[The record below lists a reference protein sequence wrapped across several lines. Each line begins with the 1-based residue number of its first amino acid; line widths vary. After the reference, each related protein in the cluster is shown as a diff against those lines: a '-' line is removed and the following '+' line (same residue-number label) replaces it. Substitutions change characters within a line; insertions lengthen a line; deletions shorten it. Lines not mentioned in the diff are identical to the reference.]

1 MVLITN
7 YSKVFANININVS
20 PTVVDEMSMRR
31 CAGPAMP
38 RPAFA
43 QASPRCASFRNVCIL
58 TDQRF
63 RMDISVSSVPFLAVS
78 TKTFDSDLS
87 SFVRATT
94 VRRRRVLVKSG
105 GKHSSSSFNEGQRGG
120 TEKSQVDSTSS
131 SAVKGLSDKS
141 GRDGATS
148 GRRLEEEIHEVRM
161 EKLALEKALE
171 SATIQISRLTADVS
185 IAKKQAAAAI
195 AERDEAFRRVAQVEE
210 EEKMAEHDAKEAL
223 HREMEAL
230 AELERMAE
238 MVEVLRQELAHA
250 KRRKA
255 GADHDMQQNSTGSM
269 SEEEMTIKVSQANA
283 AVVKANLMAEEAQQ
297 RAFEIRA
304 EAALLVETVE
314 DRAVEA
320 VQAAQAEVAKLKAEL
335 ERRGG

>member
-1 MVLITN
+1 
-7 YSKVFANININVS
+7 
-20 PTVVDEMSMRR
+20 
-31 CAGPAMP
+31 
-38 RPAFA
+38 
-43 QASPRCASFRNVCIL
+43 
-58 TDQRF
+58 
-63 RMDISVSSVPFLAVS
+63 MDASVSSVPFLAVP
-78 TKTFDSDLS
+78 TIKIFDSDVS
-87 SFVRATT
+87 SFVRSTT
-94 VRRRRVLVKSG
+94 VGRHHLLVKSG
-105 GKHSSSSFNEGQRGG
+105 GEHSLSSFNEGQRGG
-120 TEKSQVDSTSS
+120 TDKAQVDSTSS
-131 SAVKGLSDKS
+131 SGATKGLSDKS

-171 SATIQISRLTADVS
+171 SATVQISRLTADVS
-185 IAKKQAAAAI
+185 IAKKRAAAAI
-195 AERDEAFRRVAQVEE
+195 AERDEALRRVAQVEE

-223 HREMEAL
+223 HREMEAR

-238 MVEVLRQELAHA
+238 VVEVLRQELAHA
-250 KRRKA
+250 KRRRA
-255 GADHDMQQNSTGSM
+255 GADHDIQQSSMGSM
-269 SEEEMTIKVSQANA
+269 SEEEMTEKVSQANA